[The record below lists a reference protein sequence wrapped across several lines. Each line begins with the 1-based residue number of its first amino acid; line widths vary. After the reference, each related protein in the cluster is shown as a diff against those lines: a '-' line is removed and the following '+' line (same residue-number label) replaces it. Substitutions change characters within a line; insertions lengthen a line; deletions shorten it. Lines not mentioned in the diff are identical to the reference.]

1 MSTVATRQ
9 QKTSEPTRQQKIA
22 ALEKELSDLLEED
35 IEKAN
40 ERLRKAS
47 IEVAKIKRK
56 LERAEQERAE
66 ARALLAHLREK
77 ERSAGAPPV
86 PINPKPVTI
95 YTCSRHP
102 LSSHPHNYSTSR
114 GECPNCECY
123 YDIRG

>member
-56 LERAEQERAE
+56 LERAEQVRGGQGTPYPSQ
-66 ARALLAHLREK
+66 REGTK
-77 ERSAGAPPV
+77 CWSPTGP
-86 PINPKPVTI
+86 
-95 YTCSRHP
+95 
-102 LSSHPHNYSTSR
+102 
-114 GECPNCECY
+114 
-123 YDIRG
+123 D